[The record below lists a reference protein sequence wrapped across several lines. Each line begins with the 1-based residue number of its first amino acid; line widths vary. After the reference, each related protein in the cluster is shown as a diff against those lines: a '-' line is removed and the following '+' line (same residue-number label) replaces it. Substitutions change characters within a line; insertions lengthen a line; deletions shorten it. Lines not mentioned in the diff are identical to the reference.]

1 MIIDAHVHVGVSTAY
16 NFAATADDLLR
27 LADENGIDRI
37 FVTDFTAL
45 VHDMRE
51 GNDTLGKAVRRH
63 PDRILGYVSIPTM
76 NFDNGALEEIDR
88 CVHEY
93 GMRGIKIYSYA
104 MTPLVRPSVF
114 PVMERAASHRMPILA
129 HSTAEECEV
138 MAAQVPEAFLMMAH
152 SGNTAL
158 ARGDWLRAVQ
168 AAERHPSLLLET
180 ASSTVNNGSLEYT
193 IERIGAERIIFG
205 TDMPLLDVSVQ
216 MARVSGAAI
225 SQADKD
231 LIFGGNMARLLAFGA

>member
-16 NFAATADDLLR
+16 NFSANADDLLR
-27 LADENGIDRI
+27 LADENGIDKL

-51 GNDTLGKAVRRH
+51 GNDTLGKAIRRH
-63 PDRILGYVSIPTM
+63 PDRLLGYVSIPTM

-93 GMRGIKIYSYA
+93 GMRGIKIYSYP
-104 MTPLVRPSVF
+104 MIPLVRPSVF
-114 PVMERAASHRMPILA
+114 PVLERAASHRMPILA
-129 HSTAEECEV
+129 HSTGEECEV
-138 MAAQVPEAFLMMAH
+138 MASRVPEAFLMMAH

-168 AAERHPSLLLET
+168 AAERNPSLLLET
-180 ASSTVNNGSLEYT
+180 ASSAVNNGSLEYT
-193 IERIGAERIIFG
+193 ISRIGAERVIFG
-205 TDMPLLDVSVQ
+205 TDMPLLEVSVQ

-225 SQADKD
+225 SQAEKD
-231 LIFGGNMARLLAFGA
+231 LIFGGNMARMLACKA